1 MAHGAEFVQGAGAL
15 RRASGHVQEAK
26 SNLDRTR
33 RNLESDVTAM
43 TARWQGE
50 GGRSFQNMMRVFV
63 QHHDEL
69 TRLLDTFSSNMDT
82 SDTDGTS
89 ALKAAHDAHADVEA
103 PSWSRVPAPHA
114 VHSAWSKKIGDYA

>member
-89 ALKAAHDAHADVEA
+89 LDASEGSRFEGLSKQT
-103 PSWSRVPAPHA
+103 PSDYVSGRLGA
-114 VHSAWSKKIGDYA
+114 V